1 METEIW
7 KDVVGFEGIYWV
19 SNLGQIKS
27 VQRKGSKGGVMQGHA
42 DKKGYINVT
51 LRKDGH
57 QYTKKL
63 HRLVAEAFLPN
74 PDNYLEVNHKN
85 EDKSDNR
92 ADNLEWCD
100 STYNQHY
107 GSRTERAN
115 LSCGKPIICIE
126 TGKIFNG
133 AAWAAREM
141 SLDPSS
147 ITKAVKNPNRTCGGY
162 HWKYV
167 EKETD

>member
-1 METEIW
+1 
-7 KDVVGFEGIYWV
+7 
-19 SNLGQIKS
+19 
-27 VQRKGSKGGVMQGHA
+27 MQGHA
-42 DKKGYINVT
+42 DRKGYINIT

-74 PDNYLEVNHKN
+74 PNNYLEVNHKN
-85 EDKSDNR
+85 EDKKDNR
-92 ADNLEWCD
+92 VDNLEWCD
-100 STYNQHY
+100 SVYNQNY
-107 GSRTERAN
+107 GSRTERASW
-115 LSCGKPIICIE
+115 SCGKPIVCIE
-126 TGKIFNG
+126 TGKVFHG

-141 SLDPSS
+141 GLDPST